1 MTRAVMFSSDRGD
14 LPFNMPL
21 TNNYAAT
28 TNPGVNDD
36 RAHGY
41 EVGSQWINTATGT
54 AYQCLDSTTGAAVW
68 AVDTN
73 GSGLIAQGAPATQD
87 TAATLTAAQLLTGI
101 IQSTPAGAINLT
113 LPTQAAMDT
122 ALPKSVAGQAFDFSI
137 INTSAGANT
146 ITVLAN
152 SWTTV
157 GLLTMAQNVS
167 GRFRARKTGTGA
179 WTLYRIS

>member
-1 MTRAVMFSSDRGD
+1 MKAVMFASDKGD
-14 LPFNMPL
+14 LPFTLAL
-21 TNNYAAT
+21 TNNFSAT
-28 TNPGVNDD
+28 TNPTVSNDSTQ
-36 RAHGY
+36 RY

-54 AYQCLDSTTGAAVW
+54 AFICLDATAGAAVW
-68 AVDTN
+68 AVDSN
-73 GSGLIAQGAPATQD
+73 GSGLGSQGAQATQD
-87 TAATLTAAQLLTGI
+87 TAVTLTAAQLLTGI

-113 LPTQAAMDT
+113 LPLQSAMDT
-122 ALPKSVAGQAFDFSI
+122 ALPKSVANQAFDFSI
-137 INTSAGANT
+137 INTSGGANT

-157 GLLTMAQNVS
+157 GALTIAQNVA